1 MLIIPVFR
9 RTIIFNPNKSV
20 CICFA
25 LNSFEIQRHV
35 LSPETPMGDQDRIS
49 PFNINKELS
58 GLVRRIK
65 MTTQLGDFK
74 LIQYQIPQIEVIIIL
89 RQTVGRIT

>member
-1 MLIIPVFR
+1 
-9 RTIIFNPNKSV
+9 
-20 CICFA
+20 
-25 LNSFEIQRHV
+25 
-35 LSPETPMGDQDRIS
+35 MGDQDRIS

-74 LIQYQIPQIEVIIIL
+74 LILYQIPQIEVIIIL